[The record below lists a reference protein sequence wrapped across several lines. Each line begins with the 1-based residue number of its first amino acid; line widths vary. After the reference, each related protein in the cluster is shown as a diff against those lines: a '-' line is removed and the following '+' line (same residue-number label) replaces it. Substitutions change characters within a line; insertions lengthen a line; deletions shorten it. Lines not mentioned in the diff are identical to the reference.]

1 MAHHHDSDA
10 PRVSALS
17 ELSDFEVA
25 EGYPDIRGWNVTT
38 ADGTEVGKVHE
49 LIVDTSEMR
58 TRYLDV
64 RLKHGLVGT
73 FDERD
78 VLVPIGRARLLTE
91 GDDRIIVDGLTADRF
106 ALLPAYTHG
115 ALTREHESELLRHF
129 SVADAMVT
137 TAGAAAAATTDR
149 NFYDSDHFDDRRTF
163 TAGRDNA
170 SRDNASR
177 AREQASEQRLRD
189 DERVVEHETARA
201 DHTVERVADRA
212 ADMTPDRSLADGD
225 VLRVQPG
232 DEIIIRRGAAR
243 DIRGEVR

>member
-10 PRVSALS
+10 PRVSALG

-49 LIVDTSEMR
+49 LIVDTTEMR

-91 GDDRIIVDGLTADRF
+91 GNDRIVVDGLTADRF
-106 ALLPAYTHG
+106 ALLPAYSHG

-129 SVADAMVT
+129 SVADAAAT
-137 TAGAAAAATTDR
+137 TAGTAAAAATNR

-163 TAGRDNA
+163 TADRGDAQRP
-170 SRDNASR
+170 
-177 AREQASEQRLRD
+177 REQTSERIRD
-189 DERVVEHETARA
+189 DERIVEREAARTDRTADTAR
-201 DHTVERVADRA
+201 
-212 ADMTPDRSLADGD
+212 DRSLADGD
-225 VLRVQPG
+225 LLRVQPG